1 METALKEKEEV
12 RVMGD
17 VFNFLFGSATA
28 IWFWMAIILTVVEIE
43 TMGLISVWFVFGSI
57 VAGIASI
64 FISSV
69 LIQAII
75 FIAVSALL
83 MILLRQMAVNSF
95 RNKTVRKNNIEE
107 LADLPCQIVKE
118 VVGSNYGEI
127 KLQGKIW
134 RCLSESKRNY
144 QEGDEPNVLRVEG
157 NTIILE

>member
-1 METALKEKEEV
+1 MSDILH
-12 RVMGD
+12 
-17 VFNFLFGSATA
+17 FLFGTATA
-28 IWFWMAIILTVVEIE
+28 IWFWLAIILVIIEIE
-43 TMGLISVWFVFGSI
+43 TLGLISVWFVFGSI

-83 MILLRQMAVNSF
+83 MIFLRQMAVNSF
-95 RNKTVRKNNIEE
+95 RNAPERKNNIDE
-107 LADLPCQIVKE
+107 LTDLPCKIVKE